1 MLYNTVVAVNWG
13 HAGVTNSAVWVDLLP
28 YMLPFSDQ
36 VVCHIK
42 GRYGDG
48 CYPVSVV
55 KINLCQTCCQE

>member
-1 MLYNTVVAVNWG
+1 MSDVVSLCFHLVLWPCMLYKTVVAMNWG

-42 GRYGDG
+42 GR
-48 CYPVSVV
+48 
-55 KINLCQTCCQE
+55 

>member
-1 MLYNTVVAVNWG
+1 MLYNTVVAMNWG

-42 GRYGDG
+42 GR
-48 CYPVSVV
+48 
-55 KINLCQTCCQE
+55 